1 MICTIRADHLL
12 SAYANNKG
20 VTSSTKE
27 QHTKCTTHHQASRQ
41 NPSIPNKI
49 HGWTTRPENTLDDS
63 YGSHDS
69 WIFHTIPRDRTKLQ
83 NPPWPERLSSGEKSL
98 FNNIY
103 GSAPRS
109 YDSWIQQTTREYN
122 RRLVNTTDDS
132 RVRSVRLVNTFQI
145 ITRLVT
151 IRGIEQSSPNL
162 RVKAKKEKAEMMS
175 VY

>member
-1 MICTIRADHLL
+1 MCRRVDWNARVICTIRADHLL

-49 HGWTTRPENTLDDS
+49 HGWTTRPENTLGDS

-69 WIFHTIPRDRTKLQ
+69 WIFHTIPRDRTKRQ

-98 FNNIY
+98 LNNIY
-103 GSAPRS
+103 GSTPRP
-109 YDSWIQQTTREYN
+109 YDSWIQQTTRALGAYDSWKHYRSLHYPYGSTSLFYN
-122 RRLVNTTDDS
+122 SL
-132 RVRSVRLVNTFQI
+132 RSVILDNPRQTC
-145 ITRLVT
+145 
-151 IRGIEQSSPNL
+151 E
-162 RVKAKKEKAEMMS
+162 
-175 VY
+175 